1 MITLII
7 SRSYV
12 VTHWLRSYM
21 SNRYK
26 ILEQIGKGGLGAVY
40 KALDTQLQREVA
52 IKRVLSPGQA
62 TEAEV
67 QDAAEKL
74 IAEAQ
79 TLSSLNHP
87 NIITV
92 FDVGQDEEGGFVV
105 MELLKGE
112 TLDETVERG
121 VLTQDDFTEVVYQ
134 TMEALIAAAANN
146 VIHRDIKPTNIMVI
160 WQASGKFQTKI
171 LDFGLAK
178 FSKSPSVQTMDQDES
193 VMGSIYFMAPEQ
205 FERGQLDSRTD
216 LYQMGCVYYNAL
228 TAQYPFNG
236 ETAPQVMNAHL
247 QHKVFPLDQVR
258 PDLSPSICQWVMW
271 LINRDIEHRPKDAR
285 EALKRWPRNPEPP
298 GAIPVEA
305 LPVEEVSSVKTG
317 SVRIVTSANQAAAPP
332 SLIVGATT
340 ANLGARTGRLN
351 TTGSHTGAIGRTNV
365 KRTPTPTPAAN
376 PKLKWI
382 ALACS
387 ATLLLVSAGLI
398 AMSKAKGKANKDRI
412 IELSSA
418 EVPSGESKDV
428 EIAVDFLEDGKTSA
442 SLRSDAFKVIQT
454 LEGNG
459 ISEKIFEEMK
469 ATENSRVRVQL
480 AKALSERDYTPAV
493 PVIISA
499 FKSAAKDNQRLQY
512 LSALQG
518 LADMSNIE
526 EILEAL
532 SGDHSREV
540 RQAFEDTVLAVLQKS
555 DNPDPVLDKLL
566 TKVSTTS
573 GNERKSLFRILGVMG
588 GDKTLTRL
596 NAIYNKKNDP
606 EYQRDA
612 MIAYL
617 SWQDRAVLPK
627 VDEII
632 ETTEDNGLRSAAE
645 RAYIR
650 LATLPGPEKPA
661 DLKPY
666 WDKALSTIKNP
677 NDIRRLLSALIESPS
692 AEALASVEKA
702 ASNPKTG
709 AYAKPAIETMK
720 KVLAGVPVIKPG
732 EELKGNK
739 ARVHGDKRVAINSFL
754 SALTS
759 WTSSETWFSWMFKI
773 SEPGNYLVEVDQ
785 ATIRESSS
793 EFVVYLAGK
802 TLKGTSKKTASLEVF
817 ETVRLDGTVTLEPD
831 TTYSIVI
838 AAGEK
843 IQPRMMDIGA
853 VRLVKQ

>member
-1 MITLII
+1 
-7 SRSYV
+7 
-12 VTHWLRSYM
+12 M

-52 IKRVLSPGQA
+52 IKRVLAAGQA
-62 TEAEV
+62 TEDEV
-67 QDAAEKL
+67 QEAAKNL

-134 TMEALIAAAANN
+134 TMEALIAAAAND

-193 VMGSIYFMAPEQ
+193 VMGSIFFMAPEQ

-298 GAIPVEA
+298 GAVPQEA
-305 LPVEEVSSVKTG
+305 LPVEEVTEVKTG

-340 ANLGARTGRLN
+340 ANLGVQTGRLK
-351 TTGSHTGAIGRTNV
+351 TTGPRTGAIGHTTRAGV
-365 KRTPTPTPAAN
+365 MRPPTPRAN
-376 PKLKWI
+376 PKVKWI
-382 ALACS
+382 ILACS
-387 ATLLLVSAGLI
+387 ASLLLISAGLI
-398 AMSKAKGKANKDRI
+398 AKSKAEAKANEDRI

-418 EVPSGESKDV
+418 EVPSGVTEDI
-428 EIAVDFLEDGKTSA
+428 EIAVDLLNDSKTSA
-442 SLRSDAFKVIQT
+442 SLRSDAFKVIRN

-469 ATENSRVRVQL
+469 ESQSSRVSVQL
-480 AKALSERDYTPAV
+480 ARALSEREFTPAV
-493 PVIISA
+493 PEIISA
-499 FKSAAKDNQRLQY
+499 FKITGTDTQRLQY

-518 LADMSNIE
+518 LADMNNIE
-526 EILEAL
+526 EILDAL

-555 DNPDPVLDKLL
+555 DNPDPVIDNLL

-596 NAIYNKKNDP
+596 KAIYNKKNDP

-617 SWQDRAVLPK
+617 SWKNRAVLPK
-627 VDEII
+627 VIEII
-632 ETTEDNGLRSAAE
+632 DTTEDNALRSAAE

-650 LATLPGPEKPA
+650 LATLPGPEKPEE
-661 DLKPY
+661 LKPF
-666 WDKALSTIKNP
+666 WDRALSTITNP

-692 AEALASVEKA
+692 AAALESIQA
-702 ASNPKTG
+702 AANKPKTG
-709 AYAKPAIETMK
+709 LYAKPAIETMK
-720 KVLAGVPVIKPG
+720 RVLASVPVIKPG
-732 EELKGNK
+732 EALMGNK

-759 WTSSETWFSWMFKI
+759 WTSTETWFSWMFKI
-773 SEPGNYLVEVDQ
+773 SEPGDYLVEVDQ
-785 ATIRESSS
+785 ATIRDASS
-793 EFVVYLAGK
+793 EFIVYLAGE
-802 TLKGTSKKTASLEVF
+802 TLKGASEKTENLEVF
-817 ETVRLDGTVTLEPD
+817 KTVRLNGSVTLEPNKI
-831 TTYSIVI
+831 YSVVIV
-838 AAGEK
+838 AGDK
-843 IQPRMMDIGA
+843 VQPRMMDIGSL
-853 VRLVKQ
+853 RLVKK